1 MITLCMTCSVG
12 VYFGLYNGFLVLIP
26 VTLLAALASVA
37 GNPVPGEAISSILP
51 TILAQA
57 IGLQG
62 GYMIGLTGRDV
73 LSQFVARRTS
83 ASSFPGD

>member
-1 MITLCMTCSVG
+1 MITLCITCLVG
-12 VYFGLYNGFLVLIP
+12 VYFGLYYGFLMLIP
-26 VTLLAALASVA
+26 VALVAAVASVA
-37 GNPVPGEAISSILP
+37 GSAVHGEAISSILL

-73 LSQFVARRTS
+73 LSQFVARQTRHV
-83 ASSFPGD
+83 

>member
-1 MITLCMTCSVG
+1 MITLCITCLVG
-12 VYFGLYNGFLVLIP
+12 VDFGLYYGFLVLIP
-26 VTLLAALASVA
+26 VTLVAAVASVA
-37 GNPVPGEAISSILP
+37 GSAVHGEAISSILL

-73 LSQFVARRTS
+73 LSQFVARQTRHV
-83 ASSFPGD
+83 

>member
-1 MITLCMTCSVG
+1 MITLCITCLVG
-12 VYFGLYNGFLVLIP
+12 VYFGLYYGFLMLIP
-26 VTLLAALASVA
+26 VALVAAVASVA
-37 GNPVPGEAISSILP
+37 GSAVYGEAISSILL

-73 LSQFVARRTS
+73 LSQFVTRQTRHV
-83 ASSFPGD
+83 

>member
-1 MITLCMTCSVG
+1 MITLCITCLVG
-12 VYFGLYNGFLVLIP
+12 VYFGLYYGFLMLIP
-26 VTLLAALASVA
+26 VALVAAVASVA
-37 GNPVPGEAISSILP
+37 GSAVHGEAISRISL

-73 LSQFVARRTS
+73 LSQFVARQTRHV
-83 ASSFPGD
+83 